1 LSWLKSKALSQTNN
15 GEQKMATNQDVTSSN
30 LGAKMLESAGTAFG
44 AKFAIVKEFA
54 KAETEK
60 LAITLRMI
68 IAGKLANEISRSE
81 AKILLNQQK
90 IAASAVLTAVEGMG
104 IAAVQAAINAALK
117 VVKDFI
123 NGRIG
128 FALI

>member
-1 LSWLKSKALSQTNN
+1 
-15 GEQKMATNQDVTSSN
+15 MATNTAVNENN
-30 LGAKMLESAGTAFG
+30 LGEKMLEAAKISLGT
-44 AKFAIVKEFA
+44 KFASVKQFA

-68 IAGKLANEISRSE
+68 IEASATNNISKSE

-117 VVKDFI
+117 VVKDFV
-123 NGRIG
+123 NGKVG
-128 FALI
+128 FALL